1 MIIRLNSC
9 GVVLLLTL
17 YGCVDQQEVSYR
29 KDVVPIIEAKCIECH
44 LPPKGIGY
52 LTSGL
57 SMESYEAFM
66 KGTIYEPVIIPGD
79 SLHSV
84 LNMVV
89 EGRLNSSMRTPYP
102 LTEEETAILR
112 QWVDQ
117 GAKNN

>member
-1 MIIRLNSC
+1 MTIHSSSC
-9 GVVLLLTL
+9 GVVFLLTL
-17 YGCVDQQEVSYR
+17 YGCVDQQEVSYQ
-29 KDVVPIIEAKCIECH
+29 KDVVPILEAKCIECH

-66 KGTIYEPVIIPGD
+66 RGTIYEPVIIPGD

-89 EGRLNSSMRTPYP
+89 EGRLNSSMRAPYP
-102 LTEEETAILR
+102 LTEEEAAILR
-112 QWVDQ
+112 HWVDQ